1 VVPVERL
8 GITQEHA
15 RKIQLFLLNQRLARS
30 IYSQIVLTMKMIVEV
45 NVFVMPRHFDRFG
58 GLTGSVVEYVIL
70 SRYHQEIL
78 QTDQPLSKQHPRYEL
93 TAYTAPLCN
102 ARTTFPIRQIVR

>member
-1 VVPVERL
+1 VHQKEHLQRDGAVVPVERL

-58 GLTGSVVEYVIL
+58 GLTGSVVEYVMC
-70 SRYHQEIL
+70 RC
-78 QTDQPLSKQHPRYEL
+78 L
-93 TAYTAPLCN
+93 TSQSN
-102 ARTTFPIRQIVR
+102 I

>member
-30 IYSQIVLTMKMIVEV
+30 IYSQIVLTMKMMVKV
-45 NVFVMPRHFDRFG
+45 NVFVMPRHFDQFDD
-58 GLTGSVVEYVIL
+58 LTGLVMEYVNVV
-70 SRYHQEIL
+70 Y
-78 QTDQPLSKQHPRYEL
+78 Y
-93 TAYTAPLCN
+93 
-102 ARTTFPIRQIVR
+102 

>member
-1 VVPVERL
+1 VHQKEHLQRDGAVVPVERL

-45 NVFVMPRHFDRFG
+45 NVFVMLRHFDRFG
-58 GLTGSVVEYVIL
+58 GLTGSVVEYVNF
-70 SRYHQEIL
+70 SNRGVER
-78 QTDQPLSKQHPRYEL
+78 KVF
-93 TAYTAPLCN
+93 N
-102 ARTTFPIRQIVR
+102 ANYIQ